1 MDSWLKV
8 VSDNINQWKEKQSV
22 DGKAI
27 NTLKTEVQELRE
39 LLLQEKASNQ
49 EKK

>member
-1 MDSWLKV
+1 M
-8 VSDNINQWKEKQSV
+8 NQWKEKQSV

-27 NTLKTEVQELRE
+27 NTLKTEIHDLRE

>member
-1 MDSWLKV
+1 M
-8 VSDNINQWKEKQSV
+8 NEWKEKQSV

-27 NTLKTEVQELRE
+27 STLKTEIQELRE
-39 LLLQEKASNQ
+39 LLVQEKASNQ

>member
-1 MDSWLKV
+1 M
-8 VSDNINQWKEKQSV
+8 NQWKERHSV

-27 NTLKTEVQELRE
+27 STLKTEIQELRE
-39 LLLQEKASNQ
+39 LLVQEKASNQ